1 MQEKISISLLF
12 YKNRKSG
19 NIHLC
24 DLDLHL
30 MGTAHPTLN
39 IEDKAK
45 EAIVSAGS
53 DKLVADSKKLKHS
66 SSTTKV
72 EDIVALYTDSKGKSG
87 QGYGLFLQT
96 EKEDEE
102 ILRCTNEA
110 SILKAM
116 ETLAAMLKVRL
127 DEHTGRSV
135 EADEHGMNVVDQI
148 CNYPERWPAVPNM
161 DLQMVKFV
169 TIGSIVCFSIPSRV
183 RDGPKMAFWSAAI
196 IGLFLGIPVSAN
208 SPGDSQV
215 LWWLFFLIPLAGVI
229 LLCLMMTVKSGLFE
243 SQHDV
248 RLTKEKIHVIPKF
261 MGMFSMPA
269 RSWPMEDF
277 RDLDVT
283 EGGRLTFL
291 MGDERLY
298 CDMDRLE
305 AEWVMA
311 EIVERLEHFGLASR
325 ADTTSAEE
333 E

>member
-1 MQEKISISLLF
+1 
-12 YKNRKSG
+12 
-19 NIHLC
+19 
-24 DLDLHL
+24 
-30 MGTAHPTLN
+30 MGTAHAVLN

-45 EAIVSAGS
+45 ETIVSAGS
-53 DKLVADSKKLKHS
+53 DKLVADGKKLKHA
-66 SSTTKV
+66 SSTTKAS
-72 EDIVALYTDSKGKSG
+72 DITALFTDSKNSSG
-87 QGYGLFLQT
+87 QGYGLFLRT
-96 EKEDEE
+96 EKGDEE

-116 ETLAAMLKVRL
+116 ETLASMLKVRL
-127 DEHTGRSV
+127 EEHTGRSV
-135 EADEHGMNVVDQI
+135 ESDEHGMNVVDQI
-148 CNYPERWPAVPNM
+148 CNFPERWPDVPNM

-183 RDGPKMAFWSAAI
+183 RDSAKMTFWGAAL
-196 IGLFLGIPVSAN
+196 IGLILGIPLSSY
-208 SPGDSQV
+208 SPDSQV
-215 LWWLFFLIPLAGVI
+215 LWWLFFLLPMIGVVLA
-229 LLCLMMTVKSGLFE
+229 CMMITVNNGMFE

-248 RLTKEKIHVIPKF
+248 RLTKEKVYVIPKF

-311 EIVERLEHFGLASR
+311 EIVERLERFGLASR
-325 ADTTSAEE
+325 VESEESSEE